1 MTTFQH
7 LPGPAIVKP
16 ALIDVVSTWLSRYWQ
31 TLGMIVVAR
40 SRWVCCGRWY
50 APCRSRSNSRS
61 RVRCLPLASQKALRR
76 AKVSQRRAVGVQN
89 VRSRLKRR
97 TPHGP
102 SLREE
107 LSELVKEDPDTAVNV
122 LRAWIGNSGNAN

>member
-1 MTTFQH
+1 M
-7 LPGPAIVKP
+7 V
-16 ALIDVVSTWLSRYWQ
+16 
-31 TLGMIVVAR
+31 
-40 SRWVCCGRWY
+40 
-50 APCRSRSNSRS
+50 
-61 RVRCLPLASQKALRR
+61 
-76 AKVSQRRAVGVQN
+76 RAVPAAVAQPDPGEMFTARFSERTPEGEGQPAAPAGVQN
-89 VRSRLKRR
+89 VRNRLKRR